1 MMPDTTIEDLGIRKV
16 FNSRGE
22 ETVEVEVYLT
32 DGFGKAAAPAGAS
45 RGSHE
50 VVYFPNDDV
59 DLAVSTFEKTVAP
72 DLMGLDA
79 SIQSEVDIRLE
90 EIDGTENFSR
100 IGGAVA
106 VATSMAV
113 ARASS
118 NALEIP
124 LYQHLGG
131 TNTRDL
137 PYPLGNVIGGGKHS
151 RGLGPDIQEFL
162 VLPYGAPDIYSALKA
177 NIEVHRSVFKEL
189 VKVDPSFTGGRNDEG
204 AWSARISTGTALD
217 ILSRVVKEVSNRVGF
232 EIGIGVDMAAS
243 SLWNGE
249 KYVYTNEGVSRSPR
263 EQLEFVK
270 GLIDRYGLVYVEDPF
285 NEEDFRSF
293 AELTDSVGDKCLIVG
308 DDLFVTN
315 PSRLSVGIKEGA
327 GNGIIIKPD
336 QIGTLSRAWDTV
348 RLAISNGYVPVVS
361 HRSGDTEYDTL
372 AHIAV
377 GFGAPIIKSGIL
389 GGERIAKLNELIRIW
404 DYMGKAARMNQALVR
419 KIKH

>member
-79 SIQSEVDIRLE
+79 SIQSEVDTRLE

-249 KYVYTNEGVSRSPR
+249 KYVYTNEGVSRSPK

>member
-79 SIQSEVDIRLE
+79 SIQSEVDTRLE

-162 VLPYGAPDIYSALKA
+162 VFPYGAPDIYSALKA

-249 KYVYTNEGVSRSPR
+249 KYVYTNEGVSRSPK

>member
-1 MMPDTTIEDLGIRKV
+1 MPDTTIEDLGIRKI

-22 ETVEVEVYLT
+22 ETVEVETYLT
-32 DGFGKAAAPAGAS
+32 DGYGRAAAPAGAS

-50 VVYFPNDDV
+50 VVYFPNDNV
-59 DLAVSTFEKTVAP
+59 DLAISTFEKSVAP

-79 SIQSEVDIRLE
+79 SIQGEVDTRLE

-106 VATSMAV
+106 IATSMAV
-113 ARASS
+113 ARAVA

-131 TNTRDL
+131 ANTRDL

-162 VLPYGAPDIYSALKA
+162 VVSYGAQDIYTAIKA
-177 NIEVHRSVFKEL
+177 NIEVHRTVFKEL
-189 VKVDPSFTGGRNDEG
+189 VKADPAFTGGRNDEG
-204 AWSARISTGTALD
+204 AWSARISTSTALD
-217 ILSRVVKEVSNRVGF
+217 ILSKAAKEVSSKLGF

-243 SLWNGE
+243 TLWNGE
-249 KYVYTNEGVSRSPR
+249 KYVYTNEGISRTPK

-270 GLIDRYGLVYVEDPF
+270 GLIEKYGLVYVEDPF
-285 NEEDFRSF
+285 HEEDFRSF
-293 AELTDSVGDKCLIVG
+293 AELTDSVGDKCLVVG
-308 DDLFVTN
+308 DDLFTTN
-315 PSRLSVGIKEGA
+315 PSRLSRGIKEGA
-327 GNGIIIKPD
+327 ANAIIVKPD
-336 QIGTLSRAWDTV
+336 QIGTLSRAWEAV
-348 RLAISNGYVPVVS
+348 RLAVSNGYTPVVS

-377 GFGAPIIKSGIL
+377 GFGAPIIKSGVL
-389 GGERIAKLNELIRIW
+389 GGERITKLNELIRIQ
-404 DYMGKAARMNQALVR
+404 DYMGRAARMNQLLAQR
-419 KIKH
+419 FRH

>member
-1 MMPDTTIEDLGIRKV
+1 MPDTTIEDLGIRKV

-106 VATSMAV
+106 VATSMAI

-204 AWSARISTGTALD
+204 AWSARISTNTALD

-361 HRSGDTEYDTL
+361 
-372 AHIAV
+372 
-377 GFGAPIIKSGIL
+377 
-389 GGERIAKLNELIRIW
+389 
-404 DYMGKAARMNQALVR
+404 
-419 KIKH
+419 

>member
-106 VATSMAV
+106 VATSMAI

-249 KYVYTNEGVSRSPR
+249 KYVYTNEGVSRSPK

-377 GFGAPIIKSGIL
+377 GFGAPIIKSGVL

>member
-177 NIEVHRSVFKEL
+177 NIEVHRS
-189 VKVDPSFTGGRNDEG
+189 
-204 AWSARISTGTALD
+204 
-217 ILSRVVKEVSNRVGF
+217 
-232 EIGIGVDMAAS
+232 
-243 SLWNGE
+243 
-249 KYVYTNEGVSRSPR
+249 
-263 EQLEFVK
+263 
-270 GLIDRYGLVYVEDPF
+270 
-285 NEEDFRSF
+285 
-293 AELTDSVGDKCLIVG
+293 
-308 DDLFVTN
+308 
-315 PSRLSVGIKEGA
+315 
-327 GNGIIIKPD
+327 
-336 QIGTLSRAWDTV
+336 
-348 RLAISNGYVPVVS
+348 
-361 HRSGDTEYDTL
+361 
-372 AHIAV
+372 
-377 GFGAPIIKSGIL
+377 
-389 GGERIAKLNELIRIW
+389 
-404 DYMGKAARMNQALVR
+404 
-419 KIKH
+419 

>member
-232 EIGIGVDMAAS
+232 EIGIGVDLAAS
-243 SLWNGE
+243 NLWNGE
-249 KYVYTNEGVSRSPR
+249 KYVYTNEGITRSPK
-263 EQLEFVK
+263 EQLEFIK
-270 GLIDRYGLVYVEDPF
+270 GLIEKYNLVFVEDPF
-285 NEEDFRSF
+285 HEEDFKSF
-293 AELTDSVGDKCLIVG
+293 AELTDFVGDKCLVVG
-308 DDLFVTN
+308 DDIFVTN
-315 PSRLSVGIKEGA
+315 PSRLSMGIKEGA

>member
-106 VATSMAV
+106 VATSMAI

>member
-1 MMPDTTIEDLGIRKV
+1 MPDTTIEDLGIRKV

-32 DGFGKAAAPAGAS
+32 DGFGKAAAPTGAS

-50 VVYFPNDDV
+50 VVYFPNNDI
-59 DLAVSTFEKTVAP
+59 DLAISMFEKNVAP

-79 SIQSEVDIRLE
+79 SIQAEVDTRLE

-113 ARASS
+113 ARAAA

-131 TNTRDL
+131 ANVRDV

-189 VKVDPSFTGGRNDEG
+189 VKVDPTFTGGRNDEG
-204 AWSARISTGTALD
+204 AWSARISTNTALD
-217 ILSRVVKEVSNRVGF
+217 ILSRVVKEVSSKMGF
-232 EIGIGVDMAAS
+232 EIGIGIDVAAS
-243 SLWNGE
+243 NLWDGE
-249 KYVYTNEGVSRSPR
+249 KYVYANENVSRTPR

-270 GLIDRYGLVYVEDPF
+270 GLIEKYNLVYVEDPF
-285 NEEDFRSF
+285 HEEDFTSF
-293 AELTDSVGDKCLIVG
+293 AELTDAVGDKCLVVG
-308 DDLFVTN
+308 DDIFVTN
-315 PSRLSVGIKEGA
+315 AARLLRGIKEGA

-336 QIGTLSRAWDTV
+336 QVGTLSRAWDTV
-348 RLAISNGYVPVVS
+348 RLAVSNGYVTIVS

-377 GFGAPIIKSGIL
+377 GFGAPIIKSGVV

-404 DYMGKAARMNQALVR
+404 DYMGKVARMNRTFMQRLGR
-419 KIKH
+419 

>member
-1 MMPDTTIEDLGIRKV
+1 MPDTTIEDLGIRKV

-106 VATSMAV
+106 VATSMAI

-249 KYVYTNEGVSRSPR
+249 KYVYTNEGVSRSPK

-377 GFGAPIIKSGIL
+377 GFGAPIIKSGVL

>member
-1 MMPDTTIEDLGIRKV
+1 MPDTTIEDLGIRKV

-79 SIQSEVDIRLE
+79 SIQSEVDTRLE

-249 KYVYTNEGVSRSPR
+249 KYVYTNEGVSRSPK